1 MSQKNQTDYEYVRL
15 ITKST
20 FHYYKYDE
28 KNKSLYFIFQE
39 ITRRK
44 GTFEIWRS
52 EDFWKE
58 WFESCLVENTN
69 NFTEIQDFYFN
80 NLLSLSS
87 KMNELKID
95 KDFIVRCIIENIAK
109 KYITDV
115 IFFKFRNPYSKT

>member
-20 FHYYKYDE
+20 FHYYKYDD
-28 KNKSLYFIFQE
+28 KTKSLYFIFQE

-52 EDFWKE
+52 EEFWTE
-58 WFESCLVENTN
+58 WFENEIEENN
-69 NFTEIQDFYFN
+69 NTFTEIQDFYFN
-80 NLLSLSS
+80 NLLALTS

-95 KDFIVRCIIENIAK
+95 KEFIARCIVDNIAK
-109 KYITDV
+109 KYIADV
-115 IFFKFRNPYSKT
+115 NYFNLETVI